1 MCQGREELVLTVSS
15 TATRGTRGCPHPT
28 RSSVVSHKLSVVSIL
43 YWCVILTS
51 FVFIYIQ
58 MCRVV
63 LVILWSVA
71 WIVIFA

>member
-1 MCQGREELVLTVSS
+1 
-15 TATRGTRGCPHPT
+15 
-28 RSSVVSHKLSVVSIL
+28 
-43 YWCVILTS
+43 
-51 FVFIYIQ
+51 